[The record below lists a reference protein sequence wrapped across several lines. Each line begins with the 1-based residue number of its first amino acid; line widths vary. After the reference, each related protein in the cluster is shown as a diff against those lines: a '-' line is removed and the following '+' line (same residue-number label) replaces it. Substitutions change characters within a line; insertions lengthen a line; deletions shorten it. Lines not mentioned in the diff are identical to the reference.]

1 MTTPQDEQLLN
12 SFFQAARQQEIA
24 DDGFSDR
31 VMQRLPATQQLHP
44 VNSRRALRLSR
55 IWTCGCWLL
64 ALGYSATASAGV
76 KNATTLCIEDKTG
89 GVLKFYLSERPK
101 IIFKGNYTIVQT
113 GETKLLQFRNLRKA
127 YFTDEEDPTGLENSE
142 QRIGNNAQWSMVNGQ
157 WSMDNFPPLTTVLVY
172 TPGGTLVSKAQTN
185 TQGSAT
191 ISLGSLPSGVY
202 IIKAGKMKFKI
213 AK

>member
-64 ALGYSATASAGV
+64 ALGLFFAFNGWSSLVAA
-76 KNATTLCIEDKTG
+76 
-89 GVLKFYLSERPK
+89 LKLF
-101 IIFKGNYTIVQT
+101 VQT
-113 GETKLLQFRNLRKA
+113 APSQINFTALLTCMALVPVLLIGEVLRHERNMHRH
-127 YFTDEEDPTGLENSE
+127 
-142 QRIGNNAQWSMVNGQ
+142 
-157 WSMDNFPPLTTVLVY
+157 
-172 TPGGTLVSKAQTN
+172 
-185 TQGSAT
+185 
-191 ISLGSLPSGVY
+191 
-202 IIKAGKMKFKI
+202 
-213 AK
+213 

>member
-1 MTTPQDEQLLN
+1 MKKTYFWLLV
-12 SFFQAARQQEIA
+12 I
-24 DDGFSDR
+24 
-31 VMQRLPATQQLHP
+31 
-44 VNSRRALRLSR
+44 
-55 IWTCGCWLL
+55 GCWLL